1 MKPKKKRKSVFV
13 KKSLQYLEP
22 PRMKS
27 RKQKRR
33 KLISLKLKES
43 GKLSNKLNRSL
54 QQLQEES
61 NCLTRES
68 LPNRSMTSLRKLL
81 TILIRVKSIPWSRIR
96 KRARKTSQKR
106 NQRRRSKRS
115 KIKTKMNK
123 KAVLKK
129 KITLSKNNP
138 KNQKLK
144 MLRKKR
150 CLRKCLRVK
159 IGRMQLNLEL
169 IKPQRKIKTLVT
181 LTNSLI
187 KEMTLMKK

>member
-1 MKPKKKRKSVFV
+1 MLLLLPRLLKEIDSEQSKRLKRKDYKKKMKPKKKRKSVFV

-144 MLRKKR
+144 ML
-150 CLRKCLRVK
+150 
-159 IGRMQLNLEL
+159 
-169 IKPQRKIKTLVT
+169 
-181 LTNSLI
+181 
-187 KEMTLMKK
+187 

>member
-1 MKPKKKRKSVFV
+1 M
-13 KKSLQYLEP
+13 
-22 PRMKS
+22 
-27 RKQKRR
+27 
-33 KLISLKLKES
+33 ISLKLKES